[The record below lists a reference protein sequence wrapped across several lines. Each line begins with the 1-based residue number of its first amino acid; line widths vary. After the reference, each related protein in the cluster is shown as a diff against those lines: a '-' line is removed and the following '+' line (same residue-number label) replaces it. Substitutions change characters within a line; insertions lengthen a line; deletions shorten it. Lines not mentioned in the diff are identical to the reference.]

1 MNRHERRKA
10 KRFEN
15 KAQHFVAKGYTKAW
29 CDPTRAPQEEPFVWL
44 MDRDGPTEYKPA
56 KRRAPKN
63 IFSEPD
69 MYTIRSADD
78 PEARDLRLEHGLG
91 RIEAAFCAVRRD
103 YVEARRPLGPEQRA
117 PLYAFAAA
125 AQWRTPGA
133 REHIREEWQSA
144 LDKMKAM
151 QAAAENWTPER
162 RAREE
167 RLSAIRDDD
176 APTMDMEDVEKLVA
190 APLQLT
196 LPTYMKSLVPLYA
209 RMKLSIICTEKAPG
223 FITGDEP
230 VVWFDPEAYKR
241 PPFFQSP
248 GLGYPT
254 IEVTMPI
261 SPTRMMLISHME
273 FPEYFDI
280 DGLDLDDRLAD
291 DLNRRTCRHARSAI
305 IVSRNTYR
313 SIWAE
318 MGKPPNDATAV

>member
-10 KRFEN
+10 KKFEN

-29 CDPTRAPQEEPFVWL
+29 CDPGRAQHEDPYVWVFE
-44 MDRDGPTEYKPA
+44 RDGPTEERPG

-69 MYTIRSADD
+69 MYTIRHDDD
-78 PEARDLRLEHGLG
+78 PDARDLRLEHGLG

-103 YVEARRPLGPEQRA
+103 FIEPRRTLGPEERA
-117 PLYAFAAA
+117 ALYAFAAA

-133 REHIREEWQSA
+133 RDHIREQWQSA
-144 LDKMKAM
+144 LDKMQAM
-151 QAAAENWTPER
+151 QAEAENWTPER

-167 RLSAIRDDD
+167 RFSALREEG
-176 APTMDMEDVEKLVA
+176 APSMDMEDVEKLVA
-190 APLQLT
+190 SPLQST
-196 LPTYMKSLVPLYA
+196 LPAYVKSLAPLYA
-209 RMKLSIICTEKAPG
+209 RMKLSIICTEKSPG

-241 PPFFQSP
+241 PPFYQSL
-248 GLGYPT
+248 GLAYPT

-273 FPEYFDI
+273 FPEYFDV
-280 DGLDLDDRLAD
+280 DGFDIEDRLVN
-291 DLNRRTCRHARSAI
+291 DLNRRTCRRARKAI
-305 IVSRNTYR
+305 IVSRNVYR
-313 SIWAE
+313 PIWAE
-318 MGKPPNDATAV
+318 MGTPPDDAAAA